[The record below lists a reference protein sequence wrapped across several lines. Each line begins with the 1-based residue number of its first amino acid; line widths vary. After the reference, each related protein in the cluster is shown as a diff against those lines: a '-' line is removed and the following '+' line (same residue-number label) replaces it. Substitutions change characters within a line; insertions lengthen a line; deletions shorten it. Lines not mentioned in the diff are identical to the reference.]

1 MAPFCLSPC
10 TNDTASNNYVTE
22 FQIRF
27 AVENSNLLTLP
38 DFPSFI
44 VAIGQ
49 ALKGDISLLTEEG
62 SVSPQ
67 ELLDIA
73 QAQPIICSDAGKPS
87 QWKYLYTGAA
97 QINFF
102 RFSKNL

>member
-1 MAPFCLSPC
+1 MAPFCVSPC

-22 FQIRF
+22 IQIRF
-27 AVENSNLLTLP
+27 AVEYSNLLTLP
-38 DFPSFI
+38 DFPSFL
-44 VAIGQ
+44 VAIDQ
-49 ALKGDISLLTEEG
+49 ALKGDISLLAGQG
-62 SVSPQ
+62 SASPQ

-73 QAQPIICSDAGKPS
+73 QGQPIICSDAGKPS